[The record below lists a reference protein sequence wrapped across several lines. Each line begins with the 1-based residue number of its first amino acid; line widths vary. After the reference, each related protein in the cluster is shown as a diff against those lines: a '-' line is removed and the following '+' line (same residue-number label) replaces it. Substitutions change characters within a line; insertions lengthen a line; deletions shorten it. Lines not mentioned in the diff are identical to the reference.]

1 MLVTWSLLSVTYGRA
16 SGQVPVA
23 EPASPGATAAEKYG
37 GSTPAPPP
45 VAPTEPSADAALSA
59 VLVATRGLL
68 WVESPAAVA
77 AIARDLVKMLGG
89 RVIPAADST
98 EEALPVDVSF
108 GVGEP
113 VLPAAA
119 QAGAARMLLERHLPA
134 FVRDAQRALELLDR
148 PSRLAR
154 DASVDALTGLA
165 NRRTMDGALG
175 RLRPEETVVMIDLD
189 QFKAINESLGR
200 REGDK
205 ILRLFGRT
213 LAAALREADQVGR
226 YDGEEF
232 VVILPRDGA
241 ERFLA
246 RLRIEWMRKRPY
258 PVTFSAGVA
267 AAGPD
272 PKNALHAADRALY
285 RAKQAG
291 RNRWER
297 ASEEDYR

>member
-1 MLVTWSLLSVTYGRA
+1 MPTP
-16 SGQVPVA
+16 VPVA
-23 EPASPGATAAEKYG
+23 P
-37 GSTPAPPP
+37 
-45 VAPTEPSADAALSA
+45 PTEPSADAALSA
-59 VLVATRGLL
+59 VLVATRALL
-68 WVESPAAVA
+68 WVESPSAVA

-98 EEALPVDVSF
+98 EEALRVDVSF
-108 GVGEP
+108 GAGEP

-119 QAGAARMLLERHLPA
+119 QAGVARMLLERHLPA

-148 PSRLAR
+148 PSRLTR

-189 QFKAINESLGR
+189 RFNAINESLGR

-205 ILRLFGRT
+205 VLRLFGRT
-213 LAAALREADQVGR
+213 LAASLREADQVGR

-232 VVILPRDGA
+232 VVILRGNRA

-246 RLRIEWMRKRPY
+246 RLRIEWMRTRPY

-272 PKNALHAADRALY
+272 PRKVLHAAERALY
-285 RAKQAG
+285 RAKESG

-297 ASEEDYR
+297 AGEEDYR